1 LREKLDASLVAAR
14 RAEGKASP
22 APPADAVGGVPP
34 PGKTAGLE
42 ALHPSDQMIAAV
54 KDAEIR
60 Q

>member
-14 RAEGKASP
+14 RAEGQVPP
-22 APPADAVGGVPP
+22 APAADAAGGVSP

-42 ALHPSDQMIAAV
+42 APYPNDQMVVAV

-60 Q
+60 L